1 MGTPVT
7 AETFKLWTI
16 AKKERRQ
23 LAAEERVKA
32 EQAKKKGGKGLSI
45 LSGRELFNYN
55 AALFVD
61 DEGAMAAEEEN
72 ALALQT
78 KIDKMEEENR
88 EIADAARAQAEQLRL
103 QEAHRLEE
111 EHRHHVE
118 EERRARA
125 KIGRDT
131 FLLGNITINQVVF
144 EIEEKENLQ
153 PFDEEWEARNAA
165 SIAYAIEMAE
175 MGDEEGEEEDVGEEE
190 EDDEDDDDDMDE
202 DEDEDEDSQMDEE
215 DSEDEDND
223 ENEDEIEKKEGKERV

>member
-1 MGTPVT
+1 M
-7 AETFKLWTI
+7 
-16 AKKERRQ
+16 
-23 LAAEERVKA
+23 
-32 EQAKKKGGKGLSI
+32 SI

-78 KIDKMEEENR
+78 KIDKMEEEDR
-88 EIADAARAQAEQLRL
+88 EIAEAERAQKEQLRL

-125 KIGRDT
+125 KIARDT

-175 MGDEEGEEEDVGEEE
+175 MEEEEGEEEDVGEEE
-190 EDDEDDDDDMDE
+190 EDDEDDDDMDE
-202 DEDEDEDSQMDEE
+202 EEDEGEDEDSQMDEE

-223 ENEDEIEKKEGKERV
+223 GNEDEIEEKEGEGCVNAFYICISNNAHVYVCV